1 MLKLDLHLHTHFSH
15 DSGAPSKSI
24 INRCIKTGLNC
35 IAVTDHNNINGAL
48 EVRELAPCILI
59 WYGTITSI
67 KVERGAADRLL
78 LGHGRP

>member
-48 EVRELAPCILI
+48 EVRELAPFSVIV
-59 WYGTITSI
+59 GEEI
-67 KVERGAADRLL
+67 KSSAGDIIGLF
-78 LGHGRP
+78 